1 VSVFDKN
8 TRRVLSYDVLRQ
20 KIAVFT
26 YRSPHFV
33 SPADAPATITQS
45 HGHSVTVSLR
55 DSRRG
60 DKFLEN
66 WHQPLQHWSHGSV
79 TSVVRAMDASSQ
91 WEKANLVRLSPHPHP
106 LTDSHEIL
114 HT

>member
-1 VSVFDKN
+1 MYGLVSVFDKN

-33 SPADAPATITQS
+33 SPGDASATITQS

-60 DKFLEN
+60 DKFFGKLA
-66 WHQPLQHWSHGSV
+66 PTLTTLV
-79 TSVVRAMDASSQ
+79 TR
-91 WEKANLVRLSPHPHP
+91 
-106 LTDSHEIL
+106 
-114 HT
+114 